1 MEVRD
6 RLANLAILA
15 AAIAAWVLVGIV
27 VTTRDPRLDPGAG
40 FIGALVI
47 GLATGL
53 TTVPLF
59 WLAVFARHRR
69 IAYRGDWFRAARR
82 GGWVAIVIA
91 LFIGLRLQDALQSA
105 HRPVR
110 RDDGHRRRSVAVH
123 RRLTRVHRRPP

>member
-15 AAIAAWVLVGIV
+15 AAIAAWVFVGLV

-40 FIGALVI
+40 FVGALAI

-53 TTVPLF
+53 STVPLF

-91 LFIGLRLQDALQSA
+91 LFIGLRLQDALQLPIALFVVTMVTVAEAWLST
-105 HRPVR
+105 
-110 RDDGHRRRSVAVH
+110 DD
-123 RRLTRVHRRPP
+123 

>member
-15 AAIAAWVLVGIV
+15 AAIATWALVWIV

-47 GLATGL
+47 GLASGL
-53 TTVPLF
+53 STVPLF

-69 IAYRGDWFRAARR
+69 IAYRGSWFRAIRR
-82 GGWVAIVIA
+82 GGWVALVIA
-91 LFIGLRLQDALQSA
+91 LFIGLRLQEALQLPIA
-105 HRPVR
+105 LFIVTMVT
-110 RDDGHRRRSVAVH
+110 VAEAW
-123 RRLTRVHRRPP
+123 LSTET

>member
-1 MEVRD
+1 MAVRD

-15 AAIAAWVLVGIV
+15 AAIAAWALVGIV
-27 VTTRDPRLDPGAG
+27 VTSRDPRLDPGAG

-91 LFIGLRLQDALQSA
+91 LFIGLRLQDALQLPIALFVVTMVTVAEAWLST
-105 HRPVR
+105 
-110 RDDGHRRRSVAVH
+110 DD
-123 RRLTRVHRRPP
+123 

>member
-15 AAIAAWVLVGIV
+15 AAIATWVLVAIV

-47 GLATGL
+47 GLATGIS
-53 TTVPLF
+53 TVPLF

-69 IAYRGDWFRAARR
+69 IAYRGDWFRAVRR

-91 LFIGLRLQDALQSA
+91 LFIGLRLQDALQLPIALFVVTMVTVAEAWLST
-105 HRPVR
+105 
-110 RDDGHRRRSVAVH
+110 DD
-123 RRLTRVHRRPP
+123 

>member
-1 MEVRD
+1 MAVRD

-15 AAIAAWVLVGIV
+15 AAIAAWVLVAIV

-40 FIGALVI
+40 FIGALAI

-69 IAYRGDWFRAARR
+69 IAYRGDWFRASRR

-91 LFIGLRLQDALQSA
+91 LFIGLRLQDALQLPIALFVVTMVTVAEAWLST
-105 HRPVR
+105 
-110 RDDGHRRRSVAVH
+110 DD
-123 RRLTRVHRRPP
+123 

>member
-6 RLANLAILA
+6 RLVNLALLA
-15 AAIAAWVLVGIV
+15 AAIAIWVVVGVI

-40 FIGALVI
+40 FAGAVFI

-53 TTVPLF
+53 TSAPLF

-69 IAYRGDWFRAARR
+69 IAYRGDWFRAVRR

-91 LFIGLRLQDALQSA
+91 LFVGLRLQDALQLPIALFVVTMVTVAEAWLST
-105 HRPVR
+105 
-110 RDDGHRRRSVAVH
+110 DD
-123 RRLTRVHRRPP
+123 

>member
-15 AAIAAWVLVGIV
+15 AAIATWVLVAIV

-47 GLATGL
+47 GVATGL
-53 TTVPLF
+53 STVPLF
-59 WLAVFARHRR
+59 WLVVFARHRR
-69 IAYRGDWFRAARR
+69 IAYRGDWFRAVRR

-91 LFIGLRLQDALQSA
+91 LFIGLRLQDALQLPIALFVVTMVTVAEAWLST
-105 HRPVR
+105 
-110 RDDGHRRRSVAVH
+110 DD
-123 RRLTRVHRRPP
+123 

>member
-27 VTTRDPRLDPGAG
+27 VTSRDPRLDPGAG
-40 FIGALVI
+40 FIGALAI

-91 LFIGLRLQDALQSA
+91 LFIGLRLQDALQLPIALFVVTMVTVAEAWLST
-105 HRPVR
+105 
-110 RDDGHRRRSVAVH
+110 DD
-123 RRLTRVHRRPP
+123 

>member
-15 AAIAAWVLVGIV
+15 AAIATWVLVGIV

-47 GLATGL
+47 GLATGIS
-53 TTVPLF
+53 TVPLF

-69 IAYRGDWFRAARR
+69 IAYRGDWFRAVRR

-91 LFIGLRLQDALQSA
+91 LFIGLRLQEALQLPIA
-105 HRPVR
+105 LFVVTMVT
-110 RDDGHRRRSVAVH
+110 VAEAW
-123 RRLTRVHRRPP
+123 LSTD

>member
-15 AAIAAWVLVGIV
+15 AAIATWVLVGIV

-47 GLATGL
+47 GVATGL
-53 TTVPLF
+53 STVPLF
-59 WLAVFARHRR
+59 WLVVFARHRR
-69 IAYRGDWFRAARR
+69 IAYRGDWFRAVRR

-91 LFIGLRLQDALQSA
+91 LFIGLRLQDALQLPIALFVVTMVTVAEAWLST
-105 HRPVR
+105 
-110 RDDGHRRRSVAVH
+110 DD
-123 RRLTRVHRRPP
+123 

>member
-40 FIGALVI
+40 FMGALVI
-47 GLATGL
+47 GVATGL

-91 LFIGLRLQDALQSA
+91 LFIGLRLQDALQLPIALFVVTMVTVAEAWLST
-105 HRPVR
+105 
-110 RDDGHRRRSVAVH
+110 DD
-123 RRLTRVHRRPP
+123 

>member
-1 MEVRD
+1 MAVRD

-15 AAIAAWVLVGIV
+15 AAIAAWALVGIV

-40 FIGALVI
+40 FIGALLI

-91 LFIGLRLQDALQSA
+91 LFIGLRLQDALQLPIALFVVTMVTVAEAWLST
-105 HRPVR
+105 
-110 RDDGHRRRSVAVH
+110 DD
-123 RRLTRVHRRPP
+123 

>member
-15 AAIAAWVLVGIV
+15 AAIAAWVLVAIV

-53 TTVPLF
+53 STVPLF

-69 IAYRGDWFRAARR
+69 IAYRGDWFRAVRR

-91 LFIGLRLQDALQSA
+91 LFIGLRLQDALQLPIALFVVTMVTVAEAWLST
-105 HRPVR
+105 
-110 RDDGHRRRSVAVH
+110 DD
-123 RRLTRVHRRPP
+123 

>member
-47 GLATGL
+47 GLATGIS
-53 TTVPLF
+53 TVPLF

-69 IAYRGDWFRAARR
+69 IAYRGDWFRAVRR

-91 LFIGLRLQDALQSA
+91 LFIGLRLQDALQLPIPLFVVTMVTVAEAWLST
-105 HRPVR
+105 
-110 RDDGHRRRSVAVH
+110 DD
-123 RRLTRVHRRPP
+123 

>member
-15 AAIAAWVLVGIV
+15 AAIAAWVLVAIV

-47 GLATGL
+47 GLATGIS
-53 TTVPLF
+53 TVPLF

-69 IAYRGDWFRAARR
+69 IAYRGDWFRAVRR

-91 LFIGLRLQDALQSA
+91 LFIGLRLQDALQLPIA
-105 HRPVR
+105 LFVVTMV
-110 RDDGHRRRSVAVH
+110 SVAEAW
-123 RRLTRVHRRPP
+123 LSTDD

>member
-15 AAIAAWVLVGIV
+15 AAIATWALVAIV

-47 GLATGL
+47 GAATGL
-53 TTVPLF
+53 STVPLF

-69 IAYRGDWFRAARR
+69 IAYRGDWFRAVRR

-91 LFIGLRLQDALQSA
+91 LFIGLRLQDALQLPIALFVVTMVTVAEAWLST
-105 HRPVR
+105 
-110 RDDGHRRRSVAVH
+110 DD
-123 RRLTRVHRRPP
+123 

>member
-1 MEVRD
+1 MERRD

-15 AAIAAWVLVGIV
+15 AAIATWVLVGIV

-47 GLATGL
+47 GLATGIS
-53 TTVPLF
+53 TVPLF

-69 IAYRGDWFRAARR
+69 IAYRGDWFRAVRR

-91 LFIGLRLQDALQSA
+91 LFIGLRLQDALQLPIA
-105 HRPVR
+105 LFVVTMVT
-110 RDDGHRRRSVAVH
+110 VAEAW
-123 RRLTRVHRRPP
+123 LSTD

>member
-15 AAIAAWVLVGIV
+15 AAIASWVFVGIV
-27 VTTRDPRLDPGAG
+27 VTSRDPRLDPGAG
-40 FIGALVI
+40 FIGALAI
-47 GLATGL
+47 GVATGL

-69 IAYRGDWFRAARR
+69 IAYRGDWFRAIRR

-91 LFIGLRLQDALQSA
+91 LFIGLRLQDALQL
-105 HRPVR
+105 PIVLFIVTMVT
-110 RDDGHRRRSVAVH
+110 VAEAW
-123 RRLTRVHRRPP
+123 LSTEN